1 MYDLRFST
9 SGSIYLGLFVY
20 IYIYVYTLPLHNKAI
35 GQFKPALY
43 CVVRLFAF
51 SVKQE
56 FLPQKGSRL
65 EVVQHGA
72 VFADM

>member
-1 MYDLRFST
+1 MY
-9 SGSIYLGLFVY
+9 IHYL
-20 IYIYVYTLPLHNKAI
+20 YTIKLLDS
-35 GQFKPALY
+35 FKPALY
-43 CVVRLFAF
+43 CVVGLFAF

-72 VFADM
+72 VFAGM